1 MRHPRTIEV
10 KTLMNPDEYMEFRQE
25 CEAEDVPHSTLL
37 RNLAKEWVRNR
48 NVSHARAKAERPAC
62 GHGPAMFL
70 PGRRPHYGV
79 AHVRMRL

>member
-10 KTLMNPDEYMEFRQE
+10 KTLLNADEFSDLKRA
-25 CEAEDVPHSTLL
+25 CEAEDVPQSALL
-37 RNLAKEWVRNR
+37 RHLTKEWLRNR
-48 NVSHARAKAERPAC
+48 NDSQARVKAERPAC
-62 GHGPAMFL
+62 GHVQAMFL